1 MDVVTGSFGYIGKYI
16 TRKLISSG
24 KRVKTITT
32 HPDKP
37 NPFGNDVKAYPYN
50 FDTPEL
56 LISILKGCDTLF
68 NTYWVRFNYGKWS
81 LEKALRN
88 TDILFDSARKA
99 GIRKIVHISVT
110 NPSESDA
117 LPYYRGKA
125 LQEKMLKELGI
136 SYSIIRPTLVF
147 GKEDILVNNIAWTIR
162 KFPFVP
168 IFGSGDYKVQPVFV
182 EDLASIAVEC
192 AKKNTSET
200 LDAIGP
206 ETFTYKEMLRVMA
219 SILNPDVKFIHV
231 WPHVG
236 IFRLSF
242 NLQLQQYGESL
253 SSWLCLNFRLKL
265 NRNMRSASLSRRGE
279 TVSRALDARLCRNE
293 LDLDPRPSCFGDLF
307 QSLERKALVL
317 AALDPRNRLLAG
329 AHKLRQLLLRQS
341 FLLAQ
346 LRYLHSQIKRLPLFL
361 VMGFELRIFEI
372 FPQPALER
380 PNFDFFHVTPPAG
393 NRRIQSSMRLSANSM
408 SFSFN
413 CCVFLEKACTK
424 TICSR
429 R

>member
-1 MDVVTGSFGYIGKYI
+1 MDIVTGSFGYIGKYI

-37 NPFGNDVKAYPYN
+37 NPFGNDVKAYPYS
-50 FDTPEL
+50 FDNPEL

-68 NTYWVRFNYGKWS
+68 NTYWVRFNYGKGS
-81 LEKALRN
+81 FETALRN
-88 TDILFDSARKA
+88 TNILFESAKKT

-206 ETFTYKEMLRVMA
+206 ETFSYREMLQVMA

-231 WPHVG
+231 WPNVG
-236 IFRLSF
+236 IFLGKIIGLF
-242 NLQLQQYGESL
+242 LHDVLLTKDELKGL
-253 SSWLCLNFRLKL
+253 MLNKLTSRQTPNGKTKFTEWIKL
-265 NRNMRSASLSRRGE
+265 NKGTVGE
-279 TVSRALDARLCRNE
+279 RYTSE
-293 LDLDPRPSCFGDLF
+293 LDRHF
-307 QSLERKALVL
+307 RW
-317 AALDPRNRLLAG
+317 
-329 AHKLRQLLLRQS
+329 
-341 FLLAQ
+341 
-346 LRYLHSQIKRLPLFL
+346 KR
-361 VMGFELRIFEI
+361 
-372 FPQPALER
+372 
-380 PNFDFFHVTPPAG
+380 
-393 NRRIQSSMRLSANSM
+393 SS
-408 SFSFN
+408 
-413 CCVFLEKACTK
+413 
-424 TICSR
+424 
-429 R
+429 

>member
-1 MDVVTGSFGYIGKYI
+1 MDIVTGSFGYIGKYI

-37 NPFGNDVKAYPYN
+37 NPFGNDVKAYPYS
-50 FDTPEL
+50 FDNPEL

-68 NTYWVRFNYGKWS
+68 NTYWVRFNYGKGS
-81 LEKALRN
+81 FETALRN
-88 TDILFDSARKA
+88 TNILFESTNKA

-206 ETFTYKEMLRVMA
+206 ETFTYKEMLQVMA
-219 SILNPDVKFIHV
+219 SILNPDVKFVHV
-231 WPHVG
+231 WPNVG
-236 IFRLSF
+236 IFLGKIIGLF
-242 NLQLQQYGESL
+242 LHDVLLTKDELKGL
-253 SSWLCLNFRLKL
+253 MLNKLTSRQTPNGKTKFTEWIKL
-265 NRNMRSASLSRRGE
+265 NKGTVGE
-279 TVSRALDARLCRNE
+279 RYTSE
-293 LDLDPRPSCFGDLF
+293 LDRHF
-307 QSLERKALVL
+307 RW
-317 AALDPRNRLLAG
+317 
-329 AHKLRQLLLRQS
+329 
-341 FLLAQ
+341 
-346 LRYLHSQIKRLPLFL
+346 KR
-361 VMGFELRIFEI
+361 
-372 FPQPALER
+372 
-380 PNFDFFHVTPPAG
+380 
-393 NRRIQSSMRLSANSM
+393 SS
-408 SFSFN
+408 
-413 CCVFLEKACTK
+413 
-424 TICSR
+424 
-429 R
+429 